1 MTGALRAAWLDEAT
15 NKGSV
20 SMDVCPH
27 VRYRIDRDDRI
38 AEVNDAWPKFATEN
52 EGDGLEPSRILSR
65 SIWDFLA
72 DDTTIQLYKSM
83 IRQSREG
90 GLPVRFRFRCDSP
103 DRRRLLAMEI
113 TSNLEGDVMFTVRS
127 AVEQSRPYVSLLG
140 HADLH
145 SGGFLVMCAWC
156 KHIPLSTD
164 RWVEAE
170 EAVDALGLFS
180 GSPLPA
186 LTHGICPSCFN
197 ALEQLLQDRELAA
210 AGTVTCGAL
219 KVT

>member
-1 MTGALRAAWLDEAT
+1 
-15 NKGSV
+15 
-20 SMDVCPH
+20 MDVCPH

-83 IRQSREG
+83 IRQVREG
-90 GLPVRFRFRCDSP
+90 GPPMRFRFRCDAP

-113 TSNLEGDVMFTVRS
+113 TSNLEGDVMFNVSS

-140 HADLH
+140 HADVH

-156 KHIPLSTD
+156 KQIPLSTG

-170 EAVDALGLFS
+170 EAVNALGLFS
-180 GSPLPA
+180 GSPLP
-186 LTHGICPSCFN
+186 GIDPRHLPLVFHCN
-197 ALEQLLQDRELAA
+197 R
-210 AGTVTCGAL
+210 AGTRRS
-219 KVT
+219 